1 MQAGEVAVGM
11 NVRYP
16 RTGTTGKIVRIEQVE
31 RDTFAELDS
40 THLLYRTDQLI
51 AFEPKAEKEVRK
63 GGEEL
68 EQVAKEREEARSIQS
83 QWLSADEQL
92 QWPQW
97 VPVGRMGLPEDQA
110 RVILFLA
117 SDLSAFVTG
126 HTIPTDGG
134 TGAAGGWFR
143 SSRRPDRKWT
153 NRPVAP

>member
-63 GGEEL
+63 GGEQL

-83 QWLSADEQL
+83 QWLSADEL
-92 QWPQW
+92 C
-97 VPVGRMGLPEDQA
+97 
-110 RVILFLA
+110 
-117 SDLSAFVTG
+117 
-126 HTIPTDGG
+126 DGG
-134 TGAAGGWFR
+134 G
-143 SSRRPDRKWT
+143 
-153 NRPVAP
+153 